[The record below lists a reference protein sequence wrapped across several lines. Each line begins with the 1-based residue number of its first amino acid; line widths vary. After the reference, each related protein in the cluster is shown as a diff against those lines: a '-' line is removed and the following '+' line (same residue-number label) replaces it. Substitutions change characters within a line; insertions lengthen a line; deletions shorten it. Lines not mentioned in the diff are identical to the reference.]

1 MAGQRFANESAKEG
15 AEGYVMS
22 YAGTMGHRR
31 RQRGGSTH
39 SRLLVA
45 AIGLIATAV
54 ACAPV
59 AWMLW
64 PAPAAFAPDAPS
76 IPVTIGGVYFNVPPA
91 AIRFRVQRRPGA
103 QPRVDLAFLW
113 PSLSPPDASVKPQ
126 PTDTPDVTDRL
137 FVTIAATDG
146 TLAPLE
152 RLKTIYPRYLDAAP
166 VVGADGLSQQGF
178 RDNTAY
184 QGEDLM
190 LDPAQPERFL
200 LRCTRQA
207 GSTPAMCLHERR
219 IGGAEIT
226 VRFPRTWLTDWRKVS
241 DGIEK
246 LIGSFK
252 PSAT

>member
-1 MAGQRFANESAKEG
+1 MVGQRFVMESA
-15 AEGYVMS
+15 MS
-22 YAGTMGHRR
+22 YAATVGHRR
-31 RQRGGSTH
+31 RRGGGGRH
-39 SRLLVA
+39 SRLPVVA
-45 AIGLIATAV
+45 LGLLAATLT
-54 ACAPV
+54 CAPI

-64 PAPAAFAPDAPS
+64 PTPAAFAPDAPS
-76 IPVTIGGVYFNVPPA
+76 IPVTIGNVYFNVPPA

-113 PSLSPPDASVKPQ
+113 PSLSPPDLSVKPQ

-137 FVTIAATDG
+137 FVTIAASDG

-152 RLKTIYPRYLDAAP
+152 RLKMIYPRYLDAAP
-166 VVGADGLSQQGF
+166 VVGGDGLSQQGF

-190 LDPAQPERFL
+190 LDPALPERFL
-200 LRCTRQA
+200 LRCTRPS

-219 IGGAEIT
+219 IGGADVT
-226 VRFPRTWLTDWRKVS
+226 VRFPRAWLLDWRKVS
-241 DGIEK
+241 DGVER

-252 PSAT
+252 PHAG